1 MDDVEAARRFPF
13 ANPSP
18 AEPPAEYAQ
27 LRETAPVSRV
37 VLPTGHIGWVV
48 TGHAEVKA
56 VCTDARFSKQA
67 VTAPD
72 APRLLPVARGS
83 KSLVTMDPPEHT
95 RLRALA
101 NRAFTPRR
109 IDALQPR
116 IDEITHGLLDA
127 MIAQG
132 PPADAIAAVA
142 LPLPITVI
150 CDLLGVPVDD
160 QPRFREWSDK
170 LLAVSAPAGHSGG
183 NGARNGAE
191 NGADS
196 PAMAAGMNLMGYLG
210 ELIERKRR
218 DPVDD
223 LLTALITA
231 RDQDDRLSEEELR
244 AFGMTLLVA
253 GYHTTTAAIAHA
265 LLHLLAMPGWP
276 AQLTEAALPAAVEE
290 LLRYSQVAGGFG
302 AMRIAV
308 EDVELADALI
318 CRGDPVIPAF
328 GSANR
333 DAAVFDA
340 PDELDLGRS
349 PNPHLAFGVGVHYC
363 LGAQLARVEL
373 RVLLG
378 ALAQRLP
385 GLALAVPA
393 TELSWQPGTAF
404 PRPVTM
410 PVCW

>member
-1 MDDVEAARRFPF
+1 MDDAEPRRFPF
-13 ANPSP
+13 ATSSP
-18 AEPPAEYAQ
+18 AEPPAVYAE

-37 VLPTGHIGWVV
+37 LLPTGHVGWVA
-48 TGHAEVKA
+48 TGHAEVRT

-83 KSLVTMDPPEHT
+83 RSLVTMDPPEHT

-109 IDALQPR
+109 IDSVEPR
-116 IDEITHGLLDA
+116 ISEVTHTLLDA

-132 PPADAIAAVA
+132 SPADAIAALA
-142 LPLPITVI
+142 MPLPITVI

-160 QPRFREWSDK
+160 QPRFRDWSDN
-170 LLAVSAPAGHSGG
+170 LLTVSASAGSGSG
-183 NGARNGAE
+183 NGSGESTANGP
-191 NGADS
+191 DS
-196 PAMAAGMNLMGYLG
+196 PAMAAGMNLMIYLG
-210 ELIERKRR
+210 ELIERKRSHR
-218 DPVDD
+218 ADD
-223 LLTALITA
+223 LLTALIA
-231 RDQDDRLSEEELR
+231 AHDQDDRLSEEELR

-265 LLHLLAMPGWP
+265 LLHLLDMPGW
-276 AQLTEAALPAAVEE
+276 AARLTADALPAAVEE
-290 LLRYSQVAGGFG
+290 LLRYSQIAGGFG

-308 EDVELADALI
+308 EDIELAGALI
-318 CRGDPVIPAF
+318 RSGDPVIPAF

-333 DAAVFDA
+333 DATVFDT
-340 PDELDLGRS
+340 PDKLDLGRS
-349 PNPHLAFGVGVHYC
+349 RNAHLTFGVGAHYC

-385 GLALAVPA
+385 GLALDVPA
-393 TELSWQPGTAF
+393 AKLRWQPGTAF

-410 PVCW
+410 PVRW